1 MCLNPFIVNRVL
13 IVNQVIKIRKLCSLL
28 LLVAAFQAGAADG
41 IWQSMDNRFA
51 RSAEPSAREYRV
63 DMLAL
68 RQRLQE
74 AALRRPQEPP
84 QIIRLPMPD
93 GSIARFHIYESSIMQ
108 AALAR
113 RFPDIRTYKVYGID
127 DPGASGRLD
136 ITPLGFHAMLHT
148 SQGRVFIDPD
158 SSLPQNDRYSARAQG
173 PANGSAMICGVDE
186 HEFTSA
192 ARPAASPVPVAAR
205 TAARVTGALLE
216 YRLAVSATAEYVTAV
231 GGSVALAQASIVTT
245 INRVNQIYERDLGI
259 RLVLV
264 ANNSLLIESG
274 NNVIFSNND
283 PSALFVQ
290 NQAWVDSTIGRDN
303 YDVGHVFATA
313 GGGLAF
319 LGSACDGA
327 NKAKGV
333 SGIPDPT
340 GDPFNID
347 FVAHEIGHQFNADHS
362 FNGTTM
368 SCLTARNPATAFE
381 PGSGSSIM
389 GYAGLCGVENLQL
402 NSDATFHAGSIAQ
415 INAFTASAGS
425 CAVLRPNPANPA
437 DPIVATLASRTIPA
451 NTAFMLNGSAVDAD
465 GDLLSYQ
472 WDQMDSGCP
481 TDAVSFGTDIGSNA
495 LFRTFPPRTS
505 SQRDFPALGTQVRG
519 LYDDAEVIPC
529 NNRDLDFRLT
539 VRDDKSG
546 QGSADVRVTVVDTGE
561 GFAVTDINGGGKT
574 IVGGAFFNVNWNDAS
589 TARAPINCSTVDVEL
604 LTFAPGYTS
613 YSIHPLAMGTA
624 NDGAASVATELS
636 KNWHPRARIRVS
648 CANNIFY
655 DISDVDL
662 EVTGSGLPTDLFD
675 DDDIA
680 VFANMGGTTGIAP
693 PVCGVPVECPIQ
705 DPNSVGSRGSGA
717 FDYRWGALLAV
728 LLPVAALRRRRSVL
742 RACSAA

>member
-1 MCLNPFIVNRVL
+1 M
-13 IVNQVIKIRKLCSLL
+13 NQVIKIRKLCSLL
-28 LLVAAFQAGAADG
+28 LLVAAFQANATDG
-41 IWQSMDNRFA
+41 IWQSMDNRSA

-84 QIIRLPMPD
+84 QIIHLPIPD
-93 GSIARFHIYESSIMQ
+93 GSIARFHIYDSPIMQ

-148 SQGRVFIDPD
+148 SQGRVFIDPN
-158 SSLPQNDRYSARAQG
+158 SSLPQNDRYSARTQG
-173 PANGSAMICGVDE
+173 LVNGSTMICGVDE
-186 HEFTSA
+186 HDFTRA

-216 YRLAVSATAEYVTAV
+216 YRLAVSATAEYVAAV
-231 GGSVALAQASIVTT
+231 SPANTVAEAQAAIVTT

-274 NNVIFSNND
+274 NNVSFSNND

-290 NQAWVDSTIGRDN
+290 NQAWVDSVIGNDN

-333 SGIPDPT
+333 SGIPNPAD
-340 GDPFNID
+340 DPFDID

-368 SCLTARNPATAFE
+368 SCLTARNPVTAFE

-389 GYAGLCGVENLQL
+389 GYAGICGVENLQL

-451 NTAFMLNGSAVDAD
+451 HTAFMLNGSAVDAD

-546 QGSADVRVTVVDTGE
+546 QGSADVRVTVVDTGDRFE
-561 GFAVTDINGGGKT
+561 ITSLNGGGNT
-574 IVGGAFFNVNWNDAS
+574 IASGDSFNVNWNDAG
-589 TARAPINCSTVDVEL
+589 TARAPINCPLVNIEL
-604 LTFAPGYTS
+604 LTFAPDYAS
-613 YSIHPLAMGTA
+613 YSVHPLLLGAA
-624 NDGAASVATELS
+624 NDRNQTVQMLPLKS
-636 KNWHPRARIRVS
+636 WHQRARIRVS

-655 DISDVDL
+655 DISDLDL
-662 EVTGSGLPTDLFD
+662 EITGSGLPEDEFD

-680 VFANMGGTTGIAP
+680 VFANMGGTTGMARP
-693 PVCGVPVECPIQ
+693 ACGVPVECPIQ
-705 DPNSVGSRGSGA
+705 DPDNGGFRGSGA
-717 FDYRWGALLAV
+717 FDYRWGALLVV
-728 LLPVAALRRRRSVL
+728 LLPVVALRRRRSVL
-742 RACSAA
+742 RARSAA